1 MLVLSILQRDSS
13 THTHVL
19 FQSLSIRGYKIPNIV
34 PFVAVQWVL
43 VYFYIVIFIYIYIN
57 ANAKLKFIPPF
68 YPFPLW

>member
-34 PFVAVQWVL
+34 PFVAMQWVL
-43 VYFYIVIFIYIYIN
+43 VYFYIVIFIYIYIYIYLL
-57 ANAKLKFIPPF
+57 APRLSVAASLF
-68 YPFPLW
+68 